1 MLRLEH
7 YMDRTTRGFRQKLE
21 KRTTREYLLHAQKL
35 YDWLI
40 CPLEPDLTSITIDN
54 LVFVPDR
61 PLRTVPLAALHD
73 GKQFLISKYA
83 VAITPGLD
91 LTGPRSM
98 KRDNIKALAIGLT
111 ESAQGIFPLPNVLAE
126 FQSIQGL

>member
-21 KRTTREYLLHAQKL
+21 KRTTRGYLLHAQKL

-40 CPLEPDLTSITIDN
+40 RPLEPDLTSITIDN